1 MAEKPDTSVATDA
14 SAGTAAPAAGGG
26 LKAWLP
32 LIVTVLLMPAMAWAM
47 TQFVLL
53 PKVKAA
59 LSETSE
65 TPAAD
70 SGEKTEAAAHNAGG
84 GGGHGGKSGG
94 KGGAFELTPQLKE
107 RGVKVA
113 ANGRITIPLNK
124 ILVNVAGTM
133 GSRYL
138 LTSVTLSGSK
148 PNFVDLVLGNEA
160 QLLDTA
166 AGVLGSKTLADLEK
180 PNSRQVVRT
189 ELLTVFNNVLGSGTV
204 EEIFFTEFAIQ

>member
-1 MAEKPDTSVATDA
+1 M
-14 SAGTAAPAAGGG
+14 
-26 LKAWLP
+26 
-32 LIVTVLLMPAMAWAM
+32 
-47 TQFVLL
+47 
-53 PKVKAA
+53 
-59 LSETSE
+59 
-65 TPAAD
+65 
-70 SGEKTEAAAHNAGG
+70 
-84 GGGHGGKSGG
+84 
-94 KGGAFELTPQLKE
+94 TPQLKE

-148 PNFVDLVLGNEA
+148 PNFVDLVLGHEA
-160 QLLDTA
+160 QLMDLA
-166 AGVLGSKTLADLEK
+166 AGVLSAKTLSDLEK
-180 PNSRQVVRT
+180 PNSRQTVRT

>member
-1 MAEKPDTSVATDA
+1 MADKPQTSPGTEPTAETGGAA
-14 SAGTAAPAAGGG
+14 SGGG
-26 LKAWLP
+26 LKNWLP
-32 LIVTVLLMPAMAWAM
+32 LIVTVLLMPALAWAM

-59 LSETSE
+59 LAEHAE
-65 TPAAD
+65 APATTAAGAAEPAE
-70 SGEKTEAAAHNAGG
+70 SGHGAKEA
-84 GGGHGGKSGG
+84 HGGKSGA
-94 KGGAFELTPQLKE
+94 KPAPFELTPQLKE
-107 RGVKVA
+107 RGVRVA

-138 LTSVTLSGSK
+138 LTSVTLAGSK
-148 PNFVDLVLGNEA
+148 PNFVDLVMGHEA
-160 QLLDTA
+160 QLMDLA

-180 PNSRQVVRT
+180 PAARQTVRT
-189 ELLTVFNNVLGSGTV
+189 ELLTVFNNALGSGTV

>member
-14 SAGTAAPAAGGG
+14 SAGAAAPAGGGG

-32 LIVTVLLMPAMAWAM
+32 LIVTVLVMPAMAWAM

-94 KGGAFELTPQLKE
+94 KSGAFELTPQLKE

>member
-1 MAEKPDTSVATDA
+1 ME
-14 SAGTAAPAAGGG
+14 
-26 LKAWLP
+26 
-32 LIVTVLLMPAMAWAM
+32 
-47 TQFVLL
+47 
-53 PKVKAA
+53 
-59 LSETSE
+59 
-65 TPAAD
+65 
-70 SGEKTEAAAHNAGG
+70 
-84 GGGHGGKSGG
+84 
-94 KGGAFELTPQLKE
+94 E

-133 GSRYL
+133 ESRYL